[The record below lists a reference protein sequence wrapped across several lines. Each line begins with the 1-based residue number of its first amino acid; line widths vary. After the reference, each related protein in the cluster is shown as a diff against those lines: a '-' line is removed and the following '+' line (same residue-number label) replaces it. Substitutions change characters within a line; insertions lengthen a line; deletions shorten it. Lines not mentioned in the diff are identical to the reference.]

1 MLTRRTPKSGLYR
14 RAQALLRDMKTVAT
28 SGSKEDMVRRIY
40 DMREYII
47 AAYKL
52 DEAEIYPPI
61 ALDEDT
67 RLCGTCS
74 QGGSSVDN
82 PLLECV
88 AQCDKKHHHML
99 CASMTYVPRDWLCG
113 SCIST
118 GVMVIR
124 HVIGKRI
131 VGGRTEYQVG
141 WVGHEGE
148 QPSWQALKD
157 IPAGSRYLVNG
168 YNARLRREAL
178 GAGGAAGA
186 GGGGTAHT
194 HIGKEVSRDFSH
206 GAVYKGYVTEHYP
219 SEMEGNEMTEELFH
233 VEYEDGDEEDMNTQ
247 EVTEAIALAAARRE
261 AGW

>member
-1 MLTRRTPKSGLYR
+1 M
-14 RAQALLRDMKTVAT
+14 
-28 SGSKEDMVRRIY
+28 
-40 DMREYII
+40 
-47 AAYKL
+47 
-52 DEAEIYPPI
+52 
-61 ALDEDT
+61 
-67 RLCGTCS
+67 
-74 QGGSSVDN
+74 
-82 PLLECV
+82 
-88 AQCDKKHHHML
+88 
-99 CASMTYVPRDWLCG
+99 
-113 SCIST
+113 
-118 GVMVIR
+118 
-124 HVIGKRI
+124 
-131 VGGRTEYQVG
+131 G

-247 EVTEAIALAAARRE
+247 EVTEAIALAAARRG